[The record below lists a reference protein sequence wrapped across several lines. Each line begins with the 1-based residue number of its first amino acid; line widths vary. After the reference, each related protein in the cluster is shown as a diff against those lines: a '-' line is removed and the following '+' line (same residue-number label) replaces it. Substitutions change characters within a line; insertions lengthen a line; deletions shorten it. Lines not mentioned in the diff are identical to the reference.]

1 VKIRAIVN
9 CSDQRAKNLLLE
21 TVRQLEGEQRI
32 EITQHRPRRSD
43 RQLRWYWPGF
53 VQPFADWLSERQGHR
68 VTTDVAHSILKESL
82 LREPVV
88 TADGEQ
94 LFDHRGDPLMR
105 TRSTREL
112 NTVEFNEYLDR
123 CGELLVEME
132 VIREMPEPRRYHER
146 ITAR

>member
-1 VKIRAIVN
+1 VTNRTPFTGLPSSSPSPTGSA
-9 CSDQRAKNLLLE
+9 SAK
-21 TVRQLEGEQRI
+21 
-32 EITQHRPRRSD
+32 
-43 RQLRWYWPGF
+43 
-53 VQPFADWLSERQGHR
+53 GHR

-132 VIREMPEPRRYHER
+132 VLKEMPEPRRYRER